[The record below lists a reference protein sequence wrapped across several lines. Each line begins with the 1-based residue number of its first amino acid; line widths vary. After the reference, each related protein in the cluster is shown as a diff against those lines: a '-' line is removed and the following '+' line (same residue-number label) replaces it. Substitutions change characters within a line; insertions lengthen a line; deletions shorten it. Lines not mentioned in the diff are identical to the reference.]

1 MSAIK
6 KLKDLLNLVTIDSE
20 TFTVPAKEIGW
31 RRIFGGLIVAQAIM
45 AAYRTVEEKS
55 LHSLHCYFLRAG
67 DPDIPIIYKVSKL
80 RDGNSFVQRNI
91 YAYQNKHLIFQM
103 IASFHRVEEG
113 LIHQDPMPHTKDP
126 SALAEEIELLKKA
139 FKNGPKN
146 IRDTR
151 DRLRPIKF
159 RPVKPRNMIN
169 PKKEK
174 PEQLV
179 WFKTSSKINTDVSL
193 NQALLAYA
201 SDYTIL
207 DTALMPHALSIFQ
220 KELQIASLDHSIW
233 FHRPFDVNNWL
244 LYSQKSHSAY
254 GNRGFASGHIFSQ
267 TGNLVASVAQE
278 GMIRL
283 PHNN

>member
-6 KLKDLLNLVTIDSE
+6 KLNDLLNLNTINSE
-20 TFTVPAKEIGW
+20 TFTVSAKETGW
-31 RRIFGGLIVAQAIM
+31 RRIFGGLIVAQAII
-45 AAYRTVEEKS
+45 AAYRTVEEKN

-67 DPDIPIIYKVSKL
+67 DPDIPIIYKVAKL

-91 YAYQNKHLIFQM
+91 YAYQNKHLIFHM
-103 IASFHRVEEG
+103 IASFHKVEEG
-113 LIHQDPMPHTKDP
+113 LNHQDTMPHTKDP
-126 SALAEEIELLKKA
+126 SVLVNEIELLEKA
-139 FKNGPKN
+139 FKNRPEN

-151 DRLRPIKF
+151 NRLRPIEF
-159 RPVKPRNMIN
+159 RPVNPRNMIC
-169 PKKEK
+169 PEKEK

-179 WFKTSSKINTDVSL
+179 WFRTSNKINTSIPL

-220 KELQIASLDHSIW
+220 KDLQIASLDHSIW
-233 FHRPFDVNNWL
+233 FHRPFDVNEWL
-244 LYSQKSHSAY
+244 LYSQRSHSSY

-267 TGNLVASVAQE
+267 TGNLIATIAQE

-283 PHNN
+283 PPNN